1 MSEDSNEDEPQNNPD
16 LIKTKN
22 RMEDGILPEP
32 EQGTSE
38 AMIIRQ
44 LDCAEPD
51 DSDTS
56 ENAAINQKLTNQKS
70 DETDTSEDARIHE
83 QLHYPELDE
92 TKRTKLDTIF
102 EEVLTKESI
111 DYNDKEI
118 RDIQSAVNTMLNRIV
133 TRVNKRG
140 LFKITR
146 IQPCGSMAEQTSSWK
161 YDKETNARYTEFD
174 FLAILEAEFEYN
186 SECEGCVEV
195 KMQTERFEAEW
206 DAAIRTEHMF
216 LHERVLKREK
226 INGLFF
232 REINSCLVCSC
243 HCFSMELDVGCG
255 GVDVLSFKASSV
267 DQGAN
272 SIYPSGCLKCVVE
285 MPSGILRIN
294 DKIPIIQGSG
304 TPIDSIKCS
313 LLFCWTSKI
322 KTLSTH
328 KQLADTDK
336 TMDNLS
342 IQLDFLPAF
351 ELSDFSDEKQRNQHH
366 CFILPKTCKVCK
378 PYGYTESWR
387 GSTCL
392 AEIDYINNIMSEKHR
407 NCFKILKNILSAVD
421 RAGFTSGYCVKSI
434 VLQHSQKCT
443 NSPKGHSACVLQM
456 LVELKEAYENRTLI
470 SLQSGVDILRNT
482 KALHVKV
489 QIDILQE
496 MIRRL
501 GSVSDDDSYLTL
513 SENYL
518 PPSCS

>member
-1 MSEDSNEDEPQNNPD
+1 MSEESCADEPANYPD
-16 LIKTKN
+16 AVKTKK
-22 RMEDGILPEP
+22 RMEDEILPEP

-38 AMIIRQ
+38 TTINRQ
-44 LDCAEPD
+44 LDYAEPD

-56 ENAAINQKLTNQKS
+56 ENGAVNQKLNYQKS
-70 DETDTSEDARIHE
+70 DKCGTSDMVTIHE
-83 QLHYPELDE
+83 QLHYPALDE

-111 DYNDKEI
+111 DYDDKEI
-118 RDIQSAVNTMLNRIV
+118 RDIQSAVNTMLNRVV

-140 LFKITR
+140 LFKISR
-146 IQPCGSMAEQTSSWK
+146 IQSCGSMTEQTSSWK

-255 GVDVLSFKASSV
+255 GVDVISFKASSAHP
-267 DQGAN
+267 DAN
-272 SIYPSGCLKCVVE
+272 SINEHGCFNCVVE
-285 MPSGILRIN
+285 MPTGILRIN
-294 DKIPIIQGSG
+294 DKIPISQGSG
-304 TPIDSIKCS
+304 TPIASIKCS

-322 KTLSTH
+322 KTLSTY

-336 TMDNLS
+336 TIYNLS

-351 ELSDFSDEKQRNQHH
+351 ELSKFSDEKQRNQHH
-366 CFILPKTCKVCK
+366 CFILPKKCEVCK
-378 PYGYTESWR
+378 PYGSSETWR
-387 GSTCL
+387 MSTCL
-392 AEIDYINNIMSEKHR
+392 AEIDYIVNSMSEKHR
-407 NCFKILKNILSAVD
+407 KCFKIIKNFISTVD
-421 RAGFTSGYCVKSI
+421 RAGFISGYCLKSI
-434 VLQHSQKCT
+434 VLQHSQNCT
-443 NSPKGHSACVLQM
+443 DSSKGYTICVMKM
-456 LVELKEAYENRTLI
+456 LIELKEAYENRTLI
-470 SLQSGVDILRNT
+470 SLQSGVDILQNT
-482 KALHVKV
+482 WALFVAD

-501 GSVSDDDSYLTL
+501 YFVTDDDSYSTL
-513 SENYL
+513 SVNYL
-518 PPSCS
+518 PP